1 MVGGTIRGDS
11 RRKLIHRESFRGF
24 GPPTPL
30 TTSLCKKH
38 CSGKVLL
45 DNEFV
50 LIERHPLGE
59 FETQQRSGVAARF
72 YNVD

>member
-1 MVGGTIRGDS
+1 MVGGTIRWDS

-24 GPPTPL
+24 GPPPTPL

-38 CSGKVLL
+38 RAGKVLL

-50 LIERHPLGE
+50 LIERHPPAPVR
-59 FETQQRSGVAARF
+59 TCQDVCQRQAERAS
-72 YNVD
+72 